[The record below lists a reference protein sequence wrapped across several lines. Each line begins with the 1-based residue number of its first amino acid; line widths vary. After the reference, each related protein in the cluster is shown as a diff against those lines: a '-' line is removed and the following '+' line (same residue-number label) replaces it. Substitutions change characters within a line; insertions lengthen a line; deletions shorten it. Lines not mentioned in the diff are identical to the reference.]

1 MGIGRF
7 FRHVFTTQW
16 ALDRAFDKDT
26 RAAIEETITATE
38 ETHRGELRFAV
49 EARLDSWALLGGET
63 AHERSLDV
71 FANLGIW
78 DTEDNSGILIYVLL
92 ADHHVAIVADR
103 GYRGL
108 VSDEQWRAICADM
121 ETAFRAGDFRQ
132 GAIDGILGAARFAAE
147 FFPLDGDNPDELP
160 NEMIFL

>member
-16 ALDRAFDKDT
+16 RLNRAFDAGT

-49 EARLDSWALLGGET
+49 EARLDTWSLLGGET

-78 DTEDNSGILIYVLL
+78 DTEDNSGSLIYVLL

-103 GYRGL
+103 GYRDL
-108 VSDEQWRAICADM
+108 VSDEQWRAVCEAM
-121 ETAFRAGDFRQ
+121 ETAFRAGDFRK

-147 FFPLDGDNPDELP
+147 HFPLDGDNPDELS